1 MSRVVDCDRAIRQ
14 GRMAKVKQFADAAMV
29 VRELAEES
37 GDVADAYVTMCV
49 HAGIAAS
56 DVICC
61 ARLGRYAQGE
71 GHHEAVDLLKTAA
84 PGLERHLA
92 TLLGMK
98 TKSGYSHL
106 PATAGEVKRAG
117 RAVEALLGE
126 ARSAHGVMG

>member
-1 MSRVVDCDRAIRQ
+1 VSRVVDCDRAIRQ
-14 GRMAKVKQFADAAMV
+14 GRMDKAQQFAEAATV

-37 GDVADAYVTMCV
+37 GDVVDAYVTLCV

-61 ARLGRYAQGE
+61 ARLGRSAQEE
-71 GHHEAVDLLKTAA
+71 GHHEAVDLLKAAA

-92 TLLGMK
+92 ALLGMK

-106 PATAGEVKRAG
+106 PAPAGEVKRAG
-117 RAVEALLGE
+117 RAIEALLGE
-126 ARSAHGVMG
+126 ARNAHGVMG